1 MNDDDVKA
9 LHNRLR
15 GFSQQLPGQA
25 GDEYYATQE
34 ARIDTLIGGY
44 NVDIYRR
51 LMKVKQEWDQRWKSG
66 DKDMSFP
73 AYLKEVY
80 GIEMTMQPEGID
92 LRYKILDEQKH
103 TMFLLK
109 FGG

>member
-1 MNDDDVKA
+1 MNNNDIR
-9 LHNRLR
+9 NRVYE
-15 GFSQQLPGQA
+15 FGQRLA
-25 GDEYYATQE
+25 DRAQDEYYATPE